1 MMLAWEKELL
11 VRVGPFV
18 FEDFTTSEAGPP
30 NESADGLE
38 SESSV
43 LSDLPSTPC
52 PVPEALPEPEPGVVS
67 NSSAMLIP

>member
-1 MMLAWEKELL
+1 M
-11 VRVGPFV
+11 

-30 NESADGLE
+30 NESSDGLE

-52 PVPEALPEPEPGVVS
+52 PVPEALPEPEPGVMS
-67 NSSAMLIP
+67 NSSAVLIP